1 MAADDSTLRPF
12 ARHWGRMSA
21 RSKWLG
27 AALVL
32 TVLAALAFLTLGRLG
47 ESGVAVQAGTVSRQ
61 RIVQVVV
68 ASGEITPNNY
78 INIGADQMGRITDL
92 YVKEGDQVRRQQLLA
107 KLESVQPAA
116 DVEAQQA
123 ALELMRSE
131 SRAAG
136 AALEA
141 SDATELA
148 QEATIERTRAE
159 VERSRLLA
167 DRAKELIE
175 GGLIARDEYDRRI
188 ADHKAARAALA
199 EAEANLQR
207 LKAQRAELVAKR
219 EAAEGRITQSE
230 AQLRRARD
238 VLRKYSTV
246 SPIEGVVT
254 DLPVKVGETVVP
266 GIQNSPASL
275 IMTIADM
282 SVITA
287 EALVAETDIVN
298 VKLGQNAE
306 ITVDALPDK
315 MFLGVV
321 TEIGNTAILRGTG
334 LAASQSTAVTQEARD
349 FEVTVALE
357 NPPETLRPGMSCT
370 ARITTAIRD
379 NVLTIPIQALTVREL
394 DGQETEGVF
403 VLEGDIAAY
412 RPVTTGVSG
421 GGSIE
426 VLSGL
431 EEGDRIVIGG
441 YQALR
446 ALQTG
451 AKVQVENGG
460 I

>member
-1 MAADDSTLRPF
+1 MSFRAKLLWAA
-12 ARHWGRMSA
+12 
-21 RSKWLG
+21 
-27 AALVL
+27 AAVV
-32 TVLAALAFLTLGRLG
+32 VLAVAGFAILGSLQEKG
-47 ESGVAVQAGTVSRQ
+47 IPVQVGTVARE

-78 INIGADQMGRITDL
+78 SNIGADQMGRITDL
-92 YVKEGDQVRRQQLLA
+92 YVQEGDKVKKRQLLA

-116 DVEAQQA
+116 DVDAQQA
-123 ALELMRSE
+123 AINLQRSE
-131 SRAAG
+131 LTAAS

-141 SDATELA
+141 SDATERA

-159 VERSRLLA
+159 V
-167 DRAKELIE
+167 DRAKLLFERAQKLIGE
-175 GGLIARDEYDRRI
+175 GLIARDEYDRRE
-188 ADHKAARAALA
+188 ADYKAAQAALA
-199 EAEANLQR
+199 EAQATLER
-207 LKAQRAELVAKR
+207 LKVNRLELAAKR
-219 EAAEGRITQSE
+219 ESADRRITQAE

-246 SPIEGVVT
+246 SPIDGVVT

-287 EALVAETDIVN
+287 KVLVAETDIVN
-298 VKLGQNAE
+298 VKLGQTADV
-306 ITVDALPDK
+306 TVDALPDQR
-315 MFLGVV
+315 FTGHV
-321 TEIGNTAILRGTG
+321 TEIGNTAILRATG

-379 NVLTIPIQALTVREL
+379 NALTIPIQALTIREVE
-394 DGQETEGVF
+394 GKETEGVF
-403 VLEGDIAAY
+403 VLEGNVANY
-412 RPVTTGVSG
+412 RPVQTGVSG

-426 VLSGL
+426 VTSGL
-431 EEGDRIVIGG
+431 NEGDRIVTGG
-441 YQALR
+441 YQVLR
-446 ALQTG
+446 SLQSG
-451 AKVQVENGG
+451 AAVRVEEGG
-460 I
+460 R

>member
-1 MAADDSTLRPF
+1 
-12 ARHWGRMSA
+12 MSA

-32 TVLAALAFLTLGRLG
+32 AVLAALAFLTLGSMG
-47 ESGVAVQAGTVSRQ
+47 ETGVAVQAGTVSRQ

-92 YVKEGDQVRRQQLLA
+92 YVKEGDAVKRQQLLA

-123 ALELMRSE
+123 VLELMRSE
-131 SRAAG
+131 SRAAA

-148 QEATIERTRAE
+148 QQATIERTHAE
-159 VERSRLLA
+159 VERARLLA
-167 DRAKELIE
+167 ERAEELIE

-188 ADHKAARAALA
+188 ADYKAAQAAVA

-246 SPIEGVVT
+246 SPIDGVVT

-287 EALVAETDIVN
+287 EALVAETDIVY

-306 ITVDALPDK
+306 ITVDALPDRT
-315 MFLGVV
+315 FSGTV

-379 NVLTIPIQALTVREL
+379 NVLTIPIQALTVREV

-426 VLSGL
+426 VSSGL
-431 EEGDRIVIGG
+431 NEGDRIVIGG

-451 AKVQVENGG
+451 AKVQMENGG
-460 I
+460 S

>member
-1 MAADDSTLRPF
+1 MSSRAKLLWAA
-12 ARHWGRMSA
+12 
-21 RSKWLG
+21 
-27 AALVL
+27 AAILVL
-32 TVLAALAFLTLGRLG
+32 AVVGFTILGSLQPK
-47 ESGVAVQAGTVSRQ
+47 GVAIQAGTVARE

-78 INIGADQMGRITDL
+78 SNIGADQMGRITDL
-92 YVKEGDQVRRQQLLA
+92 YVQEGDKVKKHQLLA

-123 ALELMRSE
+123 AINLQRSE
-131 SRAAG
+131 LTAAG

-141 SDATELA
+141 SDATERA
-148 QEATIERTRAE
+148 QEAAIERTRAE
-159 VERSRLLA
+159 V
-167 DRAKELIE
+167 DRAKLLFERAEKLIGE
-175 GGLIARDEYDRRI
+175 GLIARDEYDRRE
-188 ADHKAARAALA
+188 ADYKAAQAALV
-199 EAEANLQR
+199 EAQATLDR
-207 LKAQRAELVAKR
+207 LKVNRLELAAKR
-219 EAAEGRITQSE
+219 ESADRRITQAE

-246 SPIEGVVT
+246 SPIDGVVT

-287 EALVAETDIVN
+287 KVLVAETDIVN
-298 VKLGQNAE
+298 VKLGQTAE
-306 ITVDALPDK
+306 ITVDALPDQR
-315 MFLGVV
+315 FTGHV
-321 TEIGNTAILRGTG
+321 TEIGNTAILRATG

-379 NVLTIPIQALTVREL
+379 NALTIPIQALTIREVE
-394 DGQETEGVF
+394 GKETEGVF
-403 VLEGDIAAY
+403 VLEGNVANY
-412 RPVTTGVSG
+412 RSVQTGVSG

-426 VLSGL
+426 VT
-431 EEGDRIVIGG
+431 GG
-441 YQALR
+441 YQVLR
-446 ALQTG
+446 SLQSG
-451 AKVQVENGG
+451 AAVRAEDGG
-460 I
+460 R

>member
-1 MAADDSTLRPF
+1 MR
-12 ARHWGRMSA
+12 A
-21 RSKWLG
+21 RSKWLL
-27 AALVL
+27 ALG
-32 TVLAALAFLTLGRLG
+32 VLALMAAVAYSALSRLG
-47 ESGVAVQAGTVSRQ
+47 ESGVAVQAGTVSRE

-92 YVKEGDQVRRQQLLA
+92 FVREGDHVKRGQLLA

-116 DVEAQQA
+116 DVDAQQA
-123 ALELMRSE
+123 TLELMRSDL
-131 SRAAG
+131 RAAG

-141 SDATELA
+141 SDATERA

-159 VERSRLLA
+159 VERARLLA
-167 DRAKELIE
+167 ERAERLIAD
-175 GGLIARDEYDRRI
+175 GLISRDEYDRRR
-188 ADHKAARAALA
+188 ADYRAAEAGLA
-199 EAEANLQR
+199 EAEATLER
-207 LKAQRAELVAKR
+207 LKVQRTELGARRESAER
-219 EAAEGRITQSE
+219 RITQSE
-230 AQLRRARD
+230 AQLRRVRD

-246 SPIEGVVT
+246 SPIDGVVT
-254 DLPVKVGETVVP
+254 NLPVKVGETVVP

-298 VKLGQNAE
+298 VQLGQDAE
-306 ITVDALPDK
+306 VTVDALPDARFPGK
-315 MFLGVV
+315 V
-321 TEIGNTAILRGTG
+321 TEIGNTAILRGSG
-334 LAASQSTAVTQEARD
+334 LAASQSAAVTQEARD

-370 ARITTAIRD
+370 VRITTAIRD
-379 NVLTIPIQALTVREL
+379 SALTIPIQALTVREV
-394 DGQETEGVF
+394 DGKETEGVF
-403 VLEGDIAAY
+403 VLEADVANY
-412 RPVTTGVSG
+412 RPVQTGVSG

-426 VLSGL
+426 AAVGL
-431 EEGDRIVIGG
+431 NEGDRIVTGG

-451 AKVQVENGG
+451 AKVKVEDGG
-460 I
+460 N